1 MRFVYYTD
9 SLLGKE
15 QYEKFQNE
23 AEEHF
28 RKTNFLKDGDS
39 MAIIQRPGYIT
50 EIVALAGE

>member
-50 EIVALAGE
+50 EIVALTD